1 MCLFYKLAF
10 RLINPKPKTHHMKVL
25 PFLVVTLVTM
35 FGCSS
40 DDEKDPIV
48 NIPQPQETQTVIYLI
63 RHAEKAD
70 QTPDTNLSQAGMLR
84 AENWSVILQDVAF
97 DAFYSTPYNRTRQTI
112 QPTADSNG
120 KEVVLY
126 DPAVFTLADVVQQ
139 HSGKNVMIVGH
150 SNTIP
155 ALINQF
161 LGENIYPD
169 IEETQF
175 GNLYKITVLSD
186 SVFHELAV
194 YN

>member
-1 MCLFYKLAF
+1 
-10 RLINPKPKTHHMKVL
+10 MKVL